1 MLLTC
6 KCYGHKYG
14 ADHSLARAWLLV
26 RHPPGICLMSTTSSP
41 VEAAPAQSVRLIIG
55 AIATTIFLASLG
67 QTIVS
72 AALPIIV
79 GQLGGLEHLTWVVI
93 AYLLSSTVVAP
104 IYGKLGDLYGRKIV
118 LQIAIVLFLI
128 GSVLSAS
135 ANSMTFLIAARAIQ
149 GLGGGGLMVIA
160 MTVVADVIPARQR
173 GKVQGLFSAVF
184 GVSAIA
190 GPIFGGFIVEHFSWQ
205 WIFLLNLP
213 VGIVALIV
221 ITMVLKPKGERVK
234 RSVDYLGFVLLSAS
248 LTALVLATSLG
259 GSTWAWTSPQI
270 IGLAVF
276 ALTAIAAF
284 LYVETKAAEPV
295 MPLVLFRNQTFT
307 LFNAIGFL
315 VGIAMFGSIT
325 FLPLYLQMAKGVSPT
340 ASALQLVP
348 MMAGMIGASM
358 ASGFLMTR
366 TGRYRFLPRLST
378 AILTIGLIMLGFM
391 QLDTPSWQVSIYMLM
406 VGMGIG
412 PVNSV
417 SVTAIQNATP
427 AAMVGVATAG
437 ATLFR
442 QVGGSIGISVL
453 GALFASGLS
462 SRIAD
467 ILPPGAETS
476 GAFSPAM
483 LEGLPIDLRDQV
495 LEALAS
501 ALHPVFFVAAGSAA
515 LAFIL
520 TLLVEELPFVSGSRA
535 KAHKI
540 ETDSDENALAAATG
554 APAPASRVE

>member
-1 MLLTC
+1 
-6 KCYGHKYG
+6 
-14 ADHSLARAWLLV
+14 
-26 RHPPGICLMSTTSSP
+26 
-41 VEAAPAQSVRLIIG
+41 
-55 AIATTIFLASLG
+55 
-67 QTIVS
+67 
-72 AALPIIV
+72 
-79 GQLGGLEHLTWVVI
+79 
-93 AYLLSSTVVAP
+93 
-104 IYGKLGDLYGRKIV
+104 
-118 LQIAIVLFLI
+118 
-128 GSVLSAS
+128 
-135 ANSMTFLIAARAIQ
+135 
-149 GLGGGGLMVIA
+149 
-160 MTVVADVIPARQR
+160 
-173 GKVQGLFSAVF
+173 
-184 GVSAIA
+184 
-190 GPIFGGFIVEHFSWQ
+190 
-205 WIFLLNLP
+205 
-213 VGIVALIV
+213 
-221 ITMVLKPKGERVK
+221 
-234 RSVDYLGFVLLSAS
+234 
-248 LTALVLATSLG
+248 
-259 GSTWAWTSPQI
+259 
-270 IGLAVF
+270 
-276 ALTAIAAF
+276 
-284 LYVETKAAEPV
+284 

-467 ILPPGAETS
+467 ILPPSAETS

-483 LEGLPIDLRDQV
+483 LQGLPIELRDQV

>member
-1 MLLTC
+1 M
-6 KCYGHKYG
+6 YG
-14 ADHSLARAWLLV
+14 ANHSIARARLLK
-26 RHPPGICLMSTTSSP
+26 RRPPGICLMSDTQSP
-41 VEAAPAQSVRLIIG
+41 AETAPVQSVRLIIG

-213 VGIVALIV
+213 VGIVALVV

-234 RSVDYLGFVLLSAS
+234 RSVDYLGFVLLSTS

-259 GSTWAWTSPQI
+259 GTTWAWTSPQI
-270 IGLAVF
+270 IGLAILAAVV
-276 ALTAIAAF
+276 LAAF

-295 MPLVLFRNQTFT
+295 LPLVLFRNQTFT
-307 LFNAIGFL
+307 IFNAVGFL

-340 ASALQLVP
+340 ASAMQLVP

-358 ASGFLMTR
+358 SSGFLMTR
-366 TGRYRFLPRLST
+366 TGHYRFLPRLST
-378 AILTIGLIMLGFM
+378 AILTIGLVLLGFM
-391 QLDTPSWQVSIYMLM
+391 QLDTPTWQVSLYMLM
-406 VGMGIG
+406 IGVGIG

-427 AAMVGVATAG
+427 PAMVGVATAG

-442 QVGGSIGISVL
+442 QIGGSIGISVL
-453 GALFASGLS
+453 GALFSAGLN
-462 SRIAD
+462 SRLAN
-467 ILPPGAETS
+467 ILPEGTEGAGS
-476 GAFSPAM
+476 FSPGM
-483 LEGLPIDLRDQV
+483 VEGLPVELRVQV

-515 LAFIL
+515 LAFVF
-520 TLLVEELPFVSGSRA
+520 TMLVEERPFVSGARA
-535 KAHKI
+535 KAQKVEI
-540 ETDSDENALAAATG
+540 ESDENALAAAG
-554 APAPASRVE
+554 AGPAPASQAG

>member
-1 MLLTC
+1 
-6 KCYGHKYG
+6 
-14 ADHSLARAWLLV
+14 
-26 RHPPGICLMSTTSSP
+26 MSDTQSP
-41 VEAAPAQSVRLIIG
+41 AETAPVQSVRLIIG

-213 VGIVALIV
+213 VGIVALVV

-234 RSVDYLGFVLLSAS
+234 RSVDYLGFVLLSTS

-259 GSTWAWTSPQI
+259 GTTWAWTSPQI
-270 IGLAVF
+270 IGLAILAAVV
-276 ALTAIAAF
+276 LAAF

-295 MPLVLFRNQTFT
+295 LPLVLFRNQTFT
-307 LFNAIGFL
+307 LFNAVGFL

-340 ASALQLVP
+340 ASAMQLVP

-358 ASGFLMTR
+358 SSGFLMTR
-366 TGRYRFLPRLST
+366 TGHYRFLPRLST
-378 AILTIGLIMLGFM
+378 AILTIGLVLLGFM
-391 QLDTPSWQVSIYMLM
+391 QLDTPTWQVSLYMLM
-406 VGMGIG
+406 IGVGIG

-427 AAMVGVATAG
+427 PAMVGVATAG

-442 QVGGSIGISVL
+442 QIGGSIGISVL
-453 GALFASGLS
+453 GALFSAGLN
-462 SRIAD
+462 SRLAN
-467 ILPPGAETS
+467 ILPEGTEGAGS
-476 GAFSPAM
+476 FSPGM
-483 LEGLPIDLRDQV
+483 VEGLPVELRAQV

-515 LAFIL
+515 LAFVF
-520 TLLVEELPFVSGSRA
+520 TMLVEERPFVSGSRA
-535 KAHKI
+535 KAQKVEI
-540 ETDSDENALAAATG
+540 ESDENALAAAG
-554 APAPASRVE
+554 AGPAPASQAG